1 MSKQKDGKKVLMILS
16 NPFLV
21 DPRVHKEAKALVDAG
36 NEVSIIVWDRHRDYE
51 PESIIDGIRVIRIHN
66 EGLMKSLPNDLFR
79 NPIWWRMAYKK
90 GLELYRNGFDF
101 EVVHCHDLD
110 TLLAGVWLKK
120 KVGCKL
126 VYDAHEIFGFM
137 IKDTAPKWLSKAS
150 LKMERLL
157 LKRIDHLITIDEP
170 FKDYFASIADK
181 PITIVM
187 NCKDLEYEEYE
198 PPTSE
203 VFTLV
208 YIGLMVRDRF
218 FPDIID
224 LVGSMEGVKLIIA
237 GKKEGIFEEV
247 KNHSE
252 KYDNVE
258 FLGTIPSKDILPLT
272 RMANANFIL
281 IDPNT
286 GQHKMNIY
294 NKQFEAM
301 VCGRPIIVTKGT
313 YAAKMTEELKCGLT
327 VDYNKESVRDAII
340 KLRDDPKLCEELGR
354 NAFRAAKEKYNWE
367 MEKKKLL
374 KVYEEII

>member
-224 LVGSMEGVKLIIA
+224 LVGGIKGVKLIIA

-258 FLGTIPSKDILPLT
+258 
-272 RMANANFIL
+272 
-281 IDPNT
+281 
-286 GQHKMNIY
+286 
-294 NKQFEAM
+294 
-301 VCGRPIIVTKGT
+301 
-313 YAAKMTEELKCGLT
+313 
-327 VDYNKESVRDAII
+327 
-340 KLRDDPKLCEELGR
+340 
-354 NAFRAAKEKYNWE
+354 
-367 MEKKKLL
+367 
-374 KVYEEII
+374 